1 MSYLNFNKEELVN
14 LEYSLKREVLSTNR
28 AGGYSSTTVVCCNT
42 RKYHGLLVLP
52 ITEFGGEN
60 HVLLSS
66 LDETVVQHGQS
77 FNLGIHKYPGVYE
90 PRGHKYIVDL
100 DYDPLF
106 TLTYR
111 VGGVVLKKEILMVH
125 NEAQLM
131 IRYTLVDAHSETYL
145 RLKPFLAYR
154 NVHALSKANMMANT
168 KYEHVENGIRSKLYV
183 GFPALNMQLNK
194 ANEFVPVPDWYYN
207 VEYLEEKNRGYDYE
221 EDLFVPGY
229 FEVPIKKG
237 ESIIFSA
244 STEEVKTSTL
254 KRKFQQ
260 MENKRERRDD
270 FESCLIYSASQFI
283 VHEGK
288 DTEVV
293 AGFPWFG
300 RWGRDTFIALPG
312 LTLAARRDLKTCKE
326 VLDTMARQLH
336 NGLFPN
342 IGKGDKAAYNSIDA
356 PMWFFWAVQEYDK
369 AQGEPGVVW
378 KNYGGKMKSILNA
391 FRNGVNP
398 GLRMDSNGLIWARQ
412 PGKALTWMDAVVRG
426 VPVTP
431 RAGYAVEINAL
442 WYNAV
447 CYMLKLAE
455 EAKDHAF
462 VKEWQDMPELIR
474 KSFVETFWN
483 EENGYLADYVDE
495 EGQNLYVR
503 PNQVFACS
511 LMFSPISDDMKEQV
525 LRVVTKE
532 LLTRKGLRTL
542 SPKNPNYHGHYE
554 GNQDERDRA
563 YHQGTVWPWLI
574 GAYIEANLKLYGK
587 QFLPEAKEL
596 LEGFEEDMTVYGL
609 CSIAEVYDG
618 DPPHHPNGSISQAW
632 SVGEILRSMELIRKY
647 EN

>member
-14 LEYSLKREVLSTNR
+14 LEYSLKKEVLSTNR

-52 ITEFGGEN
+52 ISEFGGEN

-100 DYDPLF
+100 EYDPLF

-131 IRYTLVDAHSETYL
+131 IRYTLEDAHSETYL

-168 KYEHVENGIRSKLYV
+168 KFDHVENGIRSKLYV
-183 GFPALNMQLNK
+183 GFPALNMLLSK

-207 VEYLEEKNRGYDYE
+207 IEYLEEKNRGYDYK

-244 STEEVKTSTL
+244 STEEVKPSTL

-270 FESCLIYSASQFI
+270 FESCLTYSASQFI

-293 AGFPWFG
+293 AGYPWFG

-312 LTLAARRDLKTCKE
+312 LTLAAGGDLRNCKE

-336 NGLFPN
+336 DGLFPN

-369 AQGEPGVVW
+369 ALGEPGTVW
-378 KNYGGKMKSILNA
+378 KNYGSKMKSILTA
-391 FRNGVNP
+391 FREGVNP
-398 GLRMDSNGLIWARQ
+398 GLRMDANGLIWARQ

-431 RAGYAVEINAL
+431 RAGYAVEI
-442 WYNAV
+442 
-447 CYMLKLAE
+447 
-455 EAKDHAF
+455 
-462 VKEWQDMPELIR
+462 
-474 KSFVETFWN
+474 
-483 EENGYLADYVDE
+483 
-495 EGQNLYVR
+495 
-503 PNQVFACS
+503 
-511 LMFSPISDDMKEQV
+511 
-525 LRVVTKE
+525 
-532 LLTRKGLRTL
+532 
-542 SPKNPNYHGHYE
+542 
-554 GNQDERDRA
+554 
-563 YHQGTVWPWLI
+563 
-574 GAYIEANLKLYGK
+574 
-587 QFLPEAKEL
+587 
-596 LEGFEEDMTVYGL
+596 
-609 CSIAEVYDG
+609 
-618 DPPHHPNGSISQAW
+618 
-632 SVGEILRSMELIRKY
+632 
-647 EN
+647 